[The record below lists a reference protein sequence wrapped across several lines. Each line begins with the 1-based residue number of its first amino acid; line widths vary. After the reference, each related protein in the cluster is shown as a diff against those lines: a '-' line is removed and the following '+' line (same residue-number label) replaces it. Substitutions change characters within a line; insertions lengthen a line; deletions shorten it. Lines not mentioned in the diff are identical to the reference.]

1 MDLLSD
7 FSLRQF
13 LSAFIVLFAITDIP
27 GNIPIVISMQN
38 KGIHISARRSF
49 WYSLALLII
58 FFYAG
63 EAFLRLFGLDIHSF
77 AIAGSLVVF
86 LISVEMILDINVF
99 TESTEHSSRDAT
111 FVPVVFPLFI
121 GAGVLTTLLSIRSQ
135 YNDANIMLAVLADS
149 ICVYLTI
156 KLSRFFKKHL
166 SQSMLYLLKKFF
178 GIILLAISVKLFIT
192 NVTVLIQHLS
202 A

>member
-1 MDLLSD
+1 MEFLSA
-7 FSLRQF
+7 FSLREF

-27 GNIPIVISMQN
+27 GNIPVVMSMQK

-49 WYSLALLII
+49 WYSLILLVF

-63 EAFLRLFGLDIHSF
+63 EAFLKLFGLDIPSF
-77 AIAGSLVVF
+77 AIAGSLIVF

-99 TESTEHSSRDAT
+99 CESTDQSSGDGT

-135 YNDANIMLAVLADS
+135 YSDINILLAVLLDS
-149 ICVYLTI
+149 FGVYLTI
-156 KLSRFFKKHL
+156 KLSRFLRKHV
-166 SQSMLYLLKKFF
+166 SIATIYLLKKFF
-178 GIILLAISVKLFIT
+178 GMILLAISVKLFIT
-192 NVTVLIQHLS
+192 NVTVLIQHLG